1 MVNSFLFIITQCMF
15 QWFLL
20 LLVEALWRVLC
31 SSFSRE
37 LDHKIQRYDVALPRR
52 GVTFSSNRIATNYN
66 SCRLISFSFH
76 FKDKFRGLKTAPED
90 SLTFFLAVC
99 VCIVYHSYGGENICA
114 EHVHRLFFEMATTLS
129 LPSPF
134 LLIVEI
140 QNQSVHDVQ
149 SQQRNR
155 SAGANE
161 NLKQKHVNC
170 LKRGKTRVFKLWFA
184 LVFHLIDWEN
194 SAGFLDQSQYEEK

>member
-1 MVNSFLFIITQCMF
+1 MLRFLEGEWHFLLTGLRQIITA
-15 QWFLL
+15 
-20 LLVEALWRVLC
+20 LVW
-31 SSFSRE
+31 
-37 LDHKIQRYDVALPRR
+37 YP
-52 GVTFSSNRIATNYN
+52 
-66 SCRLISFSFH
+66 FSFH

-90 SLTFFLAVC
+90 SLAFFLAVC

-170 LKRGKTRVFKLWFA
+170 LKRGKRGCSSCDSLWFSIWLIEKIARVFWTNHNTKKNRTEAIPDFFGHSIEHRSKLPRKS
-184 LVFHLIDWEN
+184 LSKHL
-194 SAGFLDQSQYEEK
+194 

>member
-1 MVNSFLFIITQCMF
+1 MVRFLEGEWHFLLTGLRQIITA
-15 QWFLL
+15 
-20 LLVEALWRVLC
+20 LVW
-31 SSFSRE
+31 
-37 LDHKIQRYDVALPRR
+37 YP
-52 GVTFSSNRIATNYN
+52 
-66 SCRLISFSFH
+66 FSFH

-129 LPSPF
+129 LPSTF

-140 QNQSVHDVQ
+140 KNQSVHDVQ

-155 SAGANE
+155 SVGANE
-161 NLKQKHVNC
+161 NSKQKHVNC
-170 LKRGKTRVFKLWFA
+170 LKHGKTRVFKLWFA

-194 SAGFLDQSQYEEK
+194 SAGFLDQSQYEEKIELKQYQIFLDTQLNIALNYQGNLCQNTCKKSVSHK